1 MTLNLTDNEALF
13 DAIHKMT
20 KEAMEQ
26 LKPITWEELKGY
38 MKYFDLWKRKDFEF
52 N

>member
-13 DAIHKMT
+13 DAIHKTT
-20 KEAMEQ
+20 KEAMTIQ
-26 LKPITWEELKGY
+26 KPITWEEIKGQ